1 MSDIS
6 HIPILNNISKGPSK
20 DQVRRY
26 LRGFWITYAAVI
38 LLIVLFFIAVAYGV
52 FGKMPTFVE
61 LENPKS
67 NLATEVI
74 SVDGKLLGKYYIENR
89 SNTHY
94 QDLSP
99 NAINALIA
107 TEDARFEEHS
117 GIDVRAIFRVFWG
130 MLTGSSKGGGST
142 ITQQL
147 AKNLFPRKQDR
158 TFMETVM
165 IKFKEWITAIK
176 LERNYSKEEILAMY
190 LNTVDF
196 GSQSYGIKSAAK
208 TYFNKEPAELT
219 VEEAAVL
226 IGTLKAPTWFS
237 PVRNPERAL
246 DRRNVVLGQMEK
258 YDYITRAEYDSV
270 TKLPI
275 DMENYRI
282 QDHTTGIATYFREYL
297 RMVLNEWCAN
307 HPKEDGTPYNL
318 YRDGLK
324 VYTTI
329 NYKMQEYAEKSVN
342 EYLGKELQ
350 PSFFAHWKGV
360 PSAPFEF
367 DKEVQRKEI
376 DNLMISAMRRT
387 DRYAHLKSDNWSD
400 ADILKDFK
408 VPTKM
413 KVFSWRGVIDTVLTP
428 LDSIRYYKFFLQSGL
443 MSMDPHTGQVRAY
456 VGGIDYRFFQYDHV
470 KLSKRQVGSTF
481 KPFLYTLAMQEG
493 ESPCARYPNV
503 QPVIDMGNGQVWAPE
518 NSSEDRRGQQVTLKW
533 ALANSNNWVS
543 GQLIKKYSPKAVVAM
558 AHKMGVTSDIPAVY
572 SIALGSCDIS
582 LYEMVGAMSVFA
594 NKGMYVEPIFITRIE
609 DKNGNVLQNFAPK
622 SQEAI
627 SEETAWLMIQLMKGV
642 VEAGTSIRLRYKY
655 GFDNQIAGKTG
666 TTQNQSDGW
675 FMGITPDLVTGV
687 WTGCEDRAAHFRSIT
702 LGQGANMALPIWA
715 LYMQKVYADPS
726 LHISK
731 RDFDP
736 LKKPLDVDLD
746 CDESASAPSTPV
758 KGKKKKKQTVNEDE
772 F

>member
-1 MSDIS
+1 MPKHVSQNS
-6 HIPILNNISKGPSK
+6 SGKK
-20 DQVRRY
+20 Y
-26 LRGFWITYAAVI
+26 LKGFWITYVI
-38 LLIVLFFIAVAYGV
+38 GISIIILFFMCVGFGL
-52 FGKMPTFVE
+52 FGKMPTFDE

-74 SVDGKLLGKYYIENR
+74 SSDGKLLGKYYIENR
-89 SNTHY
+89 SNTPY
-94 QDLSP
+94 QELSP
-99 NAINALIA
+99 NVINALIA
-107 TEDARFEEHS
+107 TEDARFEKHS
-117 GIDVRAIFRVFWG
+117 GIDAIAMFRVVWG
-130 MLTGSSKGGGST
+130 MATGSSKGGGST

-147 AKNLFPRKQDR
+147 AKNLFPRKQNR
-158 TFMETVM
+158 SFTETAL

-176 LERNYSKEEILAMY
+176 LERNYSKDEILAMY

-208 TYFNKEPAELT
+208 TYFNKEPGQ
-219 VEEAAVL
+219 VSIEEAAML
-226 IGTLKAPTWFS
+226 IGILKAPTWFS
-237 PVRNPERAL
+237 PVRNPARAFE
-246 DRRNVVLGQMEK
+246 RRNTVMNQMRK
-258 YDYITRAEYDSV
+258 YDYLTNAQFDSLKV
-270 TKLPI
+270 IPVN
-275 DMENYRI
+275 MANYRL

-297 RMVLNEWCAN
+297 RMVLAEWCTQ

-329 NYKMQEYAEKSVN
+329 NYKMQDYAEKAMQ

-350 PSFFAHWKGV
+350 PAFFKHWKGI
-360 PSAPFEF
+360 PNAPFAFEAGSAK
-367 DKEVQRKEI
+367 KET
-376 DNLMISAMRRT
+376 DNLLLSAMRRT
-387 DRYAHLKSDNWSD
+387 DRYLHYKKGGKTD
-400 ADILKDFK
+400 AQILNDFK
-408 VPTKM
+408 TPVKM
-413 KVFSWRGVIDTVLTP
+413 KVFSYRGDIDTIMTP
-428 LDSIRYYKFFLQSGL
+428 MDSIRYYKFFLQSGI
-443 MSMDPHTGQVRAY
+443 MSMDPHTGYVKAY

-493 ESPCARYPNV
+493 ESPCSRYPNV
-503 QPVIDMGNGQVWAPE
+503 QPVIDLGNGEVWAPE
-518 NSSEDRRGQQVTLKW
+518 NTSEERLGQQVTLRW

-558 AHKMGVTSDIPAVY
+558 AHKMGVTSDIPVVY

-594 NKGMYVEPIFITRIE
+594 NKGVYIEPVFINRIE
-609 DKNGNVLQNFAPK
+609 DKNGNVLQTFTAK

-627 SEETAWLMIQLMKGV
+627 SEETAYLMIQLMKGV
-642 VEAGTSIRLRYKY
+642 VEEGTSIRLRSKY
-655 GFDNQIAGKTG
+655 GFDNPIAGKTG

-687 WTGCEDRAAHFRSIT
+687 WVGCEDRAAHFRTIA

-715 LYMQKVYADPS
+715 LYMQRVYADYS

-731 RDFDP
+731 RDFDSP
-736 LKKPLDVDLD
+736 SKPLSVDLD
-746 CDESASAPSTPV
+746 CGDENAPLPV
-758 KGKKKKKQTVNEDE
+758 KGKKKKHTIDTDE

>member
-1 MSDIS
+1 MSGIS
-6 HIPILNNISKGPSK
+6 HIPFLQDIQKGPSK
-20 DQVRRY
+20 DQVKKY
-26 LRGFWITYAAVI
+26 ILGFWITYASVMV
-38 LLIVLFFIAVAYGV
+38 LIALFFIGVAYGV

-94 QDLSP
+94 QELSP
-99 NAINALIA
+99 NVINALIA

-117 GIDVRAIFRVFWG
+117 GIDVRAMLRVLWG
-130 MLTGSSKGGGST
+130 MMTGSSKGGGST

-176 LERNYSKEEILAMY
+176 LERNYSKEEILSMY

-208 TYFNKEPAELT
+208 TYFNKEPAELNI
-219 VEEAAVL
+219 EEAAVL

-237 PVRNPERAL
+237 PVRNPSRAF

-258 YDYITRAEYDSV
+258 YEYITPAEYDSAK
-270 TKLPI
+270 KLPI
-275 DMENYRI
+275 DMGNYRI
-282 QDHTTGIATYFREYL
+282 QDHTTGMATYFREYL
-297 RMVLNEWCAN
+297 RMLLNDWCAN

-329 NYKMQEYAEKSVN
+329 NYKMQEYAEQSVN

-350 PSFFAHWKGV
+350 PSFFAHWKGY
-360 PSAPFEF
+360 PNAPFEF
-367 DKEVQRKEI
+367 DQEVQRKEI
-376 DNLMISAMRRT
+376 DNLLISAMRRT
-387 DRYAHLKSDNWSD
+387 DRYAGLKAAGWSD
-400 ADILKDFK
+400 IDILKDFK
-408 VPTKM
+408 IPAKM
-413 KVFSWRGVIDTVLTP
+413 KVFSWRGVIDTVMTP
-428 LDSIRYYKFFLQSGL
+428 MDSIRYYKFFLQSGL
-443 MSMDPHTGQVRAY
+443 MSMDPHTGQVKAY

-493 ESPCARYPNV
+493 ESPCSRYPNV

-518 NSSEDRRGQQVTLKW
+518 NANDDRRGQQVTLKW

-543 GQLIKKYSPKAVVAM
+543 GQLIRKYSPKAVVAM

-572 SIALGSCDIS
+572 SIALGSCDLS

-594 NKGMYVEPIFITRIE
+594 NKGIYIEPIFITRIE
-609 DKNGNVLQNFAPK
+609 DKNGNVLQNFTAK

-642 VEAGTSIRLRYKY
+642 VEGGTSVRLRYKY
-655 GFDNQIAGKTG
+655 GLDNEIAGKTG

-702 LGQGANMALPIWA
+702 LGQGANMALPIWG
-715 LYMQKVYADPS
+715 LYMQKVYADPT
-726 LHISK
+726 LRITK
-731 RDFDP
+731 REFDP
-736 LKKPLDVDLD
+736 LTKPLDVDLN
-746 CDESASAPSTPV
+746 CDEGSSAPIAPA
-758 KGKKKKKQTVNEDE
+758 KGKKKKPVVNDDE